1 MLMHTCV
8 STTMVIGTYMKKD
21 YICEGATNETKS
33 KYRELTEFPRTSS
46 RTTSREG
53 TDSEDRFPGNV
64 FDGGRQ

>member
-1 MLMHTCV
+1 MLTHTCHNGNRD
-8 STTMVIGTYMKKD
+8 IYED

-33 KYRELTEFPRTSS
+33 KYRELTEFPRTLS